1 LPADLFEIWNPEDPT
16 KGEFHIRYY
25 TVNTP
30 QGMEK
35 VRYKIWGGPAEGN
48 AVSPETFEAI
58 QLVFLG
64 ALRDVE
70 TEMRPMKTSRL
81 ASLFGSVTNT
91 PESRNEIIDVLRKAN
106 DDILAKQSVK
116 KVREIVN
123 DNLAIVVVALFPV
136 IWTIAL
142 LNHTA
147 YHWFFTYRISMI
159 TSFASIIVSIYIFQP
174 RKKKKKKYKP
184 EKLRII

>member
-1 LPADLFEIWNPEDPT
+1 MAGYMSASDI
-16 KGEFHIRYY
+16 GENLGRVYWFVVVI
-25 TVNTP
+25 
-30 QGMEK
+30 
-35 VRYKIWGGPAEGN
+35 A
-48 AVSPETFEAI
+48 AI
-58 QLVFLG
+58 AFTLS
-64 ALRDVE
+64 ALRY
-70 TEMRPMKTSRL
+70 RKIKTL
-81 ASLFGSVTNT
+81 
-91 PESRNEIIDVLRKAN
+91 
-106 DDILAKQSVK
+106 
-116 KVREIVN
+116 REIVN
-123 DNLAIVVVALFPV
+123 DNLAVLVVALFPV